1 MLVTLL
7 TSVLVC
13 GRFWLCELRVLN
25 CFAHVKS
32 HQYLVSNSFTNKE
45 HTHEV
50 MDLKVYCMSWIYG
63 DVKG

>member
-50 MDLKVYCMSWIYG
+50 MD
-63 DVKG
+63 